1 MASLIASTQGNGVI
15 ARKDSRAIVESKQ
28 FPEPGVRC
36 CVSTG
41 VSYQCHL
48 GLPLHASVDHFS
60 GHLRVRIRWVVRYKD
75 LPS

>member
-1 MASLIASTQGNGVI
+1 MASLIESTQGNGVI
-15 ARKDSRAIVESKQ
+15 ARKDSRAIVDSKQ
-28 FPEPGVRC
+28 FSKLGVRC
-36 CVSTG
+36 YVSTG

-60 GHLRVRIRWVVRYKD
+60 GHLRVRIRGVVRYTD